1 MNFSSGESSEE
12 EELKK
17 NVIKIVMLGQT
28 GCGKTSLVIRYIDD
42 NFSETTST
50 TIGAAFF
57 RKTLVI
63 NDEKVNVRLWDT
75 SGQERFK
82 SLVPLYYRHAAGAV
96 LVFDPQDKLSFEKLK
111 YWQNELQNNCDNV
124 PLMAIAAN
132 KYDLSENLSENNE
145 MLQKAQD
152 YAEEIGSGFFR
163 TSAKTGKSVDE
174 IFDHLIRLIVEKRKK
189 LSIVNEPMNVLIK
202 PTSQEKK
209 ATSKNNNKQGGGCC

>member
-12 EELKK
+12 EELQK
-17 NVIKIVMLGQT
+17 NVIKIVMLGQS

-42 NFSETTST
+42 NFSENTST

-57 RKTLVI
+57 LKTLVI
-63 NDEKVNVRLWDT
+63 NDETVNVRLWDT

-96 LVFDPQDKLSFEKLK
+96 LVFDPKEKLSFEKLK
-111 YWQNELQNNCDNV
+111 YWHNELQNNCDNV

-132 KYDLSENLSENNE
+132 KDDHYENISENNE

-152 YAEEIGSGFFR
+152 YAKEIGAGFFR
-163 TSAKTGKSVDE
+163 TSAKTGKSVKG
-174 IFDHLIRLIVEKRKK
+174 IFDHLIRQIVEKRKK
-189 LSIVNEPMNVLIK
+189 LSTVNESIDDFIK
-202 PTSQEKK
+202 PTTQEKK
-209 ATSKNNNKQGGGCC
+209 ANSKNNNKQGGGCC